1 MSQATLP
8 AAPEAETRET
18 SVGFVERRGEAASA
32 PPVRERR
39 QFANSH
45 EGLSEDAAELAKAI
59 DGYKAK
65 HRRRFISYEEMLS
78 VVKSLG
84 YSR

>member
-1 MSQATLP
+1 MSQATLTP
-8 AAPEAETRET
+8 APPQD
-18 SVGFVERRGEAASA
+18 FVERRAERPEGA
-32 PPVRERR
+32 PVRERR

-45 EGLSEDAAELAKAI
+45 DGLSDEAAEFARAV
-59 DGYKAK
+59 DSYKAK

-84 YSR
+84 YHR